1 MRETRLPVN
10 AQSVQPNHPGLRTL
24 TEIYRDDFLT
34 ISAEVP
40 GRLIRFLRT
49 NVPHPTPVDLERS
62 FRQAAAAID
71 RIGRTNRVMLIDV
84 RDARGRNEP
93 EFDTVMRRLR
103 PIVEQDMVRVAV
115 LLRSSAGM
123 LQMKRINQEDGVLR
137 MLTLNELEALEF
149 LLE

>member
-1 MRETRLPVN
+1 
-10 AQSVQPNHPGLRTL
+10 
-24 TEIYRDDFLT
+24 
-34 ISAEVP
+34 
-40 GRLIRFLRT
+40 
-49 NVPHPTPVDLERS
+49 VDLERS

-137 MLTLNELEALEF
+137 MLTLSELEALEF